1 MNDIC
6 CNILPG
12 MEAWHFIKVAQNSFK
27 QFLGVIITTLYHL
40 TLVSHGVKKLPNHWW
55 VRWNQFYDIIGYYSN
70 SKTR

>member
-40 TLVSHGVKKLPNHWW
+40 TLVSHGVKKLPNH
-55 VRWNQFYDIIGYYSN
+55 
-70 SKTR
+70 